1 MNHSL
6 VEINQDQLNKIEKEP
21 RIPNFKH
28 LQVLF
33 LWMNYEQL
41 EEKLKKI
48 TRMMLLLS
56 PKMIWIESKRQQLL
70 KQKNKFQR
78 KKAYKKNKKM
88 QLLPN
93 QKPEK

>member
-70 KQKNKFQR
+70 KQKNKFQW
-78 KKAYKKNKKM
+78 KKAY
-88 QLLPN
+88 
-93 QKPEK
+93 